1 MKTTTMKDKPFYK
14 AEDLA
19 ELLEVNIMTIYR
31 YIKAGRLK
39 AYKLGRE
46 FRIEK
51 SEFDAFLKKVST
63 K

>member
-1 MKTTTMKDKPFYK
+1 MKTATMKDKPFYK

-51 SEFDAFLKKVST
+51 KEFNKFLNKAKT

>member
-1 MKTTTMKDKPFYK
+1 MKDKPFYK

-51 SEFDAFLKKVST
+51 KEFNAFLEKVST

>member
-1 MKTTTMKDKPFYK
+1 MKNKPFYK

-19 ELLEVNIMTIYR
+19 EILEVNIMTIYR

-51 SEFDAFLKKVST
+51 SEFDAFLKEVST